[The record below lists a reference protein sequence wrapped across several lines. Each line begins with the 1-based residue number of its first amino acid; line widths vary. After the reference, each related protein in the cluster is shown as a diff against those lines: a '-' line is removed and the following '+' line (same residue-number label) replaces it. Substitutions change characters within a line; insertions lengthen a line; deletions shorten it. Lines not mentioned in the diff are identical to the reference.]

1 MPPPSPS
8 SPTLAE
14 QFRGHFADS
23 GTLYEVLLDRLAD
36 DLDAG
41 GLTATICAGWERAA
55 PTEVVQ
61 LRLLAAIFR
70 VVLRGDAPQ
79 LVRFYPCLGGT
90 APPRDAW
97 EAFEP
102 VVADHAGELRAALE
116 VAPQTN
122 EVGRSAPLVVALF
135 EAVRR
140 TGLHRVRLLELG
152 ASAGLNLNV
161 DRYRLVGPGWASGP
175 EDSVLEIDTRCA
187 GVRPS
192 AIDVVERRGC
202 DLEPVDAA
210 SPEGALRLRSFVWP
224 WQLERHARLAA
235 ALGIVAEH
243 PVVVDRASASAWLAR
258 QLERPADPG
267 VLTVVWHSVTRQY
280 WPVAEIERVDAIVEE
295 ARPRMPLAYLSMEDS
310 PTRSGGLTDVAVDGP
325 EVRVDGDLVARC
337 HYHGPPVVLI
347 GR

>member
-1 MPPPSPS
+1 MPHPSPS

-97 EAFEP
+97 ETFEP

-161 DRYRLVGPGWASGP
+161 DRYRLAGPGWASGP

-192 AIDVVERRGC
+192 AIDVVERPPRVPCGSGRSSGPGSWSGTRG
-202 DLEPVDAA
+202 
-210 SPEGALRLRSFVWP
+210 SPRPSTSSRS
-224 WQLERHARLAA
+224 
-235 ALGIVAEH
+235 
-243 PVVVDRASASAWLAR
+243 
-258 QLERPADPG
+258 
-267 VLTVVWHSVTRQY
+267 
-280 WPVAEIERVDAIVEE
+280 
-295 ARPRMPLAYLSMEDS
+295 
-310 PTRSGGLTDVAVDGP
+310 TRSPST
-325 EVRVDGDLVARC
+325 ARAPRP
-337 HYHGPPVVLI
+337 GSSLSWSAPPTQ
-347 GR
+347 GSSRSSGTR